1 MIGTLNESPLHASIK
16 LHYARPGS
24 RQEVSLEGFVID
36 LVQPDGELVEI
47 QTGGFKPLRPKLER
61 LLDYHRMRIVHPI
74 AVERVLVRPGSS
86 RRSPKKQQIWHLFE
100 RLVSFPTLITH
111 PNFTL
116 DALLIREEKRYPEG
130 SRHLLEVVD
139 RRVFT
144 RAQDLAELLP
154 GLDSFSTRSLAQA
167 LGCPRHLAQCLVYC
181 LRSLEL
187 ISAAG
192 KDGRSPLYI
201 KNGGS
206 GADCG
211 AILRPRPGSKSTD

>member
-61 LLDYHRMRIVHPI
+61 LLDHYRMRIVHPI
-74 AVERVLVRPGSS
+74 VVERRLLRAGSS

-100 RLVSFPTLITH
+100 RLVSIPTLITH

-116 DALLIREEKRYPEG
+116 EALLIREEKREPEG
-130 SRHLLEVVD
+130 SRHLLEVVEQ
-139 RRVFT
+139 RVFAE
-144 RAQDLAELLP
+144 AQDIAALLP
-154 GLDSFSTRSLAQA
+154 DLDSFTTRSLAQA

-181 LRSLEL
+181 LRALEL
-187 ISAAG
+187 ISPAG
-192 KDGRSPLYI
+192 KDGRSPLYLRG
-201 KNGGS
+201 GGS
-206 GADCG
+206 GQDCEAG
-211 AILRPRPGSKSTD
+211 FRPQPGLRNRD